1 MSTQNGGMG
10 MEFSEKLRE
19 HRLQKGVSQAKLAAD
34 IHISR
39 SAVAKWENGLGL
51 PNDESLKILA
61 DYFDISI
68 GELMPDKANA
78 ETLVSKNKTIDQQK
92 KVIIGFVI
100 GCSIGLFIL
109 GYVFIEPL
117 RDSVEQ
123 LAIGILLTILGIFNM
138 KGNIA
143 SIHWYNRRKVTKENQ
158 KPYCLCMGLGTLI
171 IGVGMI
177 TSGIIQVFAGVE
189 VGAIFIAISVVIGL
203 VLMLYA
209 QFKYNRGL
217 F

>member
-1 MSTQNGGMG
+1 

-19 HRLQKGVSQAKLAAD
+19 LRLQKNVSQAKLAAD

-51 PNDESLKILA
+51 PNDDSLKMLA
-61 DYFDISI
+61 EYFGVGI
-68 GELMPDKANA
+68 GELLPDKANA
-78 ETLVSKNKTIDQQK
+78 ETLVSKNRTIDQQK
-92 KVIIGFVI
+92 KVIIGLVV
-100 GCSIGLFIL
+100 GCGIGLFIL

-117 RDSVEQ
+117 RESIEQ
-123 LAIGILLTILGIFNM
+123 LAIGTLLTILGIFNM

-158 KPYCLCMGLGTLI
+158 KPYCMCMGLGTLI
-171 IGVGMI
+171 IGVSLI
-177 TSGIIQVFAGVE
+177 AAGIIQVFAGIE
-189 VGAIFIAISVVIGL
+189 VGLIFIAVGVVIGL

>member
-1 MSTQNGGMG
+1 

-19 HRLQKGVSQAKLAAD
+19 LRIQKNISQSKLAAD

-51 PNDESLKILA
+51 PNDESLKMLA
-61 DYFDISI
+61 EYFSVSISD
-68 GELMPDKANA
+68 LMPDKTNS
-78 ETLVSKNKTIDQQK
+78 ETLVSKNRTINQQK
-92 KVIIGFVI
+92 KAIIGLVI
-100 GCSIGLFIL
+100 GCGIGLFIL

-117 RDSVEQ
+117 RDSIEL
-123 LAIGILLTILGIFNM
+123 LAIGALLLALGIFNM
-138 KGNIA
+138 RGNIA

-158 KPYCLCMGLGTLI
+158 KPYCLCVGLGTLI
-171 IGVGMI
+171 IGASMI
-177 TSGIIQVFAGVE
+177 ASGIIQAFVGIEAGS
-189 VGAIFIAISVVIGL
+189 IFIAVGVVIGL
-203 VLMLYA
+203 VLILYA

>member
-1 MSTQNGGMG
+1 

-123 LAIGILLTILGIFNM
+123 LAIGILPTILGIFNM

>member
-1 MSTQNGGMG
+1 

>member
-1 MSTQNGGMG
+1 

-19 HRLQKGVSQAKLAAD
+19 LRLQKNVSQAKLAAD

-51 PNDESLKILA
+51 PNDDSLKMLA
-61 DYFDISI
+61 EYFGIGI

-78 ETLVSKNKTIDQQK
+78 ETLVSKNRTIDQQK
-92 KVIIGFVI
+92 KVIIGLVV
-100 GCSIGLFIL
+100 GCGIGLFIL

-117 RDSVEQ
+117 RESIEQ
-123 LAIGILLTILGIFNM
+123 LAIGTLLTVLGIFNM

-158 KPYCLCMGLGTLI
+158 KPYCMCMGLGTLI
-171 IGVGMI
+171 IGVSLI
-177 TSGIIQVFAGVE
+177 AAGIIQVFAGIE
-189 VGAIFIAISVVIGL
+189 VGAIFIAVGVVIGL
-203 VLMLYA
+203 ILMLYA

>member
-1 MSTQNGGMG
+1 

-19 HRLQKGVSQAKLAAD
+19 LRLQKGISQAKLAAD

-51 PNDESLKILA
+51 PNDESLKMLA
-61 DYFDISI
+61 EYFDVGI
-68 GELMPDKANA
+68 GVLMPDKANA
-78 ETLVSKNKTIDQQK
+78 ETLVSKNKTIDLQK
-92 KVIIGFVI
+92 KVIIGFAI

-117 RDSVEQ
+117 RDSIEQ
-123 LAIGILLTILGIFNM
+123 LVIGTLLAVLGIFNM

-143 SIHWYNRRKVTKENQ
+143 SIHWYNRRRVTKENQ
-158 KPYCLCMGLGTLI
+158 KPYCMCMGLGTLI
-171 IGVGMI
+171 IGI
-177 TSGIIQVFAGVE
+177 GIIVSGVVQAFAGVE
-189 VGAIFIAISVVIGL
+189 IGSVFIVIGVVVGL
-203 VLMLYA
+203 TLMLYA
-209 QFKYNRGL
+209 QFKYNRGI

>member
-1 MSTQNGGMG
+1 

-19 HRLQKGVSQAKLAAD
+19 LRLQKGISQAKLAAD

-51 PNDESLKILA
+51 PSDESLKILA
-61 DYFDISI
+61 EYFNIGI

-78 ETLVSKNKTIDQQK
+78 ETLVSKNRTIVQQK
-92 KVIIGFVI
+92 KVIIGLAI
-100 GCSIGLFIL
+100 GCGVGLFVL

-117 RDSVEQ
+117 RDSIEQ
-123 LAIGILLTILGIFNM
+123 LAIGTLLTILGIFNM

-143 SIHWYNRRKVTKENQ
+143 SIHWYHRRKVTKENQ
-158 KPYCLCMGLGTLI
+158 NPYCLWMGIGTLI

-177 TSGIIQVFAGVE
+177 ASGVIQVFAGIE
-189 VGAIFIAISVVIGL
+189 VGAIFIAVSVVIGL
-203 VLMLYA
+203 ILMLYA